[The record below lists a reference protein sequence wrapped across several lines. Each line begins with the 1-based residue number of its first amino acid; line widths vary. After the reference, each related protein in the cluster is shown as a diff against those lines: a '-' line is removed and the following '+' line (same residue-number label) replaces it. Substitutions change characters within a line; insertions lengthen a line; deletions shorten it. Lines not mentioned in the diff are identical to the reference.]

1 MHNKDMISMFD
12 IDANA
17 IWKIFK
23 ITDSLIQK
31 RLAMED
37 YAPLKGKSVALI
49 FQKPSTRTRVSFE
62 VGIWQLGGNP
72 IYLSPE
78 EVGLGTRESIPDI
91 ARVLSRYASAIVAR
105 TFSHEDMEMLAKFA
119 SVPVISGLSDMFHP
133 CQILA
138 DIYTIWK
145 HKGSIMDV
153 NLAYIGDGSN
163 NVSLSLIVGCAITG
177 MNISVA
183 TSSGYLPNPS
193 ILEKARDIALKTGSK
208 IEIFN
213 EPSQAALGADVLYT
227 DVWTSMGQEE
237 ETEQRR
243 KIFREYQ
250 INNALIEM
258 ANKDCLIMHCLPAH
272 RGEEI
277 TNEAIEG
284 PGSIVFE
291 QAENR
296 LHVQKGILVFLM
308 C

>member
-1 MHNKDMISMFD
+1 MHSKDIISMFD
-12 IDANA
+12 VDATA

-23 ITDSLIQK
+23 LTDSLIQK
-31 RLAMED
+31 RKAGED

-49 FQKPSTRTRVSFE
+49 FQKPSTRTKVSFE

-72 IYLSPE
+72 IYLAPE
-78 EVGLGTRESIPDI
+78 EVGFGTRESIPDI
-91 ARVLSRYASAIVAR
+91 ARVLSRYTSAIVAR
-105 TFSHEDMEMLAKFA
+105 TFSHEDMETLAMFA
-119 SVPVISGLSDMFHP
+119 TVPVISGLSDAFHP

-145 HKGSIMDV
+145 HKGSIVDV
-153 NLAYIGDGSN
+153 NLVYVGDGSN
-163 NVSLSLIVGCAITG
+163 NVSHSLIVGCAIMG
-177 MNISVA
+177 MNISIA
-183 TSSGYLPNPS
+183 TPQDYPPDKS

-208 IEIFN
+208 IEIFS

-227 DVWTSMGQEE
+227 DVWTSMGQEKESE
-237 ETEQRR
+237 ERR
-243 KIFREYQ
+243 KRFEGYQ
-250 INNALIEM
+250 INNTLIDM
-258 ANKDCLIMHCLPAH
+258 AKKDCLIMHCLPAH

-284 PGSIVFE
+284 HGSIVFE

-296 LHVQKGILVFLM
+296 LHVQKGIMVFLM

>member
-1 MHNKDMISMFD
+1 MHSKDIISMFD
-12 IDANA
+12 VNATA

-23 ITDSLIQK
+23 LTDSLIQK
-31 RLAMED
+31 RKSGDD

-49 FQKPSTRTRVSFE
+49 FQKPSTRTKVSFE

-72 IYLSPE
+72 IYLAPE
-78 EVGLGTRESIPDI
+78 EVGFGTRESIPDI
-91 ARVLSRYASAIVAR
+91 ARVLSRYTSAIVAR
-105 TFSHEDMEMLAKFA
+105 TFSHEDIEALAKFA
-119 SVPVISGLSDMFHP
+119 TVPVISGLSDMFHP

-145 HKGSIMDV
+145 HKGSIVDV
-153 NLAYIGDGSN
+153 NLVYVGDGSN
-163 NVSLSLIVGCAITG
+163 NVCHSLIVGCAIMG
-177 MNISVA
+177 MNISIA
-183 TSSGYLPNPS
+183 TPLSYPPDKS
-193 ILEKARDIALKTGSK
+193 ILEKAKDIALKTGSK
-208 IEIFN
+208 IEIFE

-227 DVWTSMGQEE
+227 DVWTSMGQEKE
-237 ETEQRR
+237 SEDR
-243 KIFREYQ
+243 KKKFEGYQ
-250 INNALIEM
+250 INKTLIDL
-258 ANKDCLIMHCLPAH
+258 AKKDCLIMHCLPAH

>member
-1 MHNKDMISMFD
+1 MHNKDIISMFD
-12 IDANA
+12 VDATA

-31 RLAMED
+31 RKAGED

-49 FQKPSTRTRVSFE
+49 FQKPSTRTKVSFE

-72 IYLSPE
+72 IYLAPE
-78 EVGLGTRESIPDI
+78 EVGFGTRESIPDI
-91 ARVLSRYASAIVAR
+91 ARVLSRYISAIVAR
-105 TFSHEDMEMLAKFA
+105 TFSHEDIEILSKFA
-119 SVPVISGLSDMFHP
+119 TVPVISGLSDMFHP

-145 HKGSIMDV
+145 RNGSIVDV
-153 NLAYIGDGSN
+153 NLVYIGDGSN
-163 NVSLSLIVGCAITG
+163 NVSHSLIVGCAIMG
-177 MNISVA
+177 MNISIA
-183 TSSGYLPNPS
+183 TPPDYPPNQS
-193 ILEKARDIALKTGSK
+193 ILKKARDIALKTGSK

-227 DVWTSMGQEE
+227 DVWTSMGQEKEVE
-237 ETEQRR
+237 ERR
-243 KIFREYQ
+243 KKFEGYQ
-250 INNALIEM
+250 INKTLIGL
-258 ANKDCLIMHCLPAH
+258 AKKDCLIMHCLPAH

-277 TNEAIEG
+277 SNEAIEG

>member
-1 MHNKDMISMFD
+1 MFD
-12 IDANA
+12 VDATA

-31 RLAMED
+31 RKAGED

-49 FQKPSTRTRVSFE
+49 FQKPSTRTKVSFE

-72 IYLSPE
+72 IYLAPE
-78 EVGLGTRESIPDI
+78 EVGFGTRESIPDI
-91 ARVLSRYASAIVAR
+91 ARVLSRYISAIVAR
-105 TFSHEDMEMLAKFA
+105 TFSHEDIEILSKFA
-119 SVPVISGLSDMFHP
+119 TVPVISGLSDMFHP

-145 HKGSIMDV
+145 RNGSIVDV
-153 NLAYIGDGSN
+153 NLVYIGDGSN
-163 NVSLSLIVGCAITG
+163 NVSHSLIVGCAIMG
-177 MNISVA
+177 MNISIA
-183 TSSGYLPNPS
+183 TPPDYPPNQS
-193 ILEKARDIALKTGSK
+193 ILKKARDIALKTGSK

-227 DVWTSMGQEE
+227 DVWTSMGQEKEVE
-237 ETEQRR
+237 ERR
-243 KIFREYQ
+243 KKFEGYQ
-250 INNALIEM
+250 INKTLIGL
-258 ANKDCLIMHCLPAH
+258 AKKDCLIMHCLPAH

-277 TNEAIEG
+277 SNEAIEG

>member
-1 MHNKDMISMFD
+1 MHSKDIISMFD
-12 IDANA
+12 VNA
-17 IWKIFK
+17 TTIWKIFK
-23 ITDSLIQK
+23 LTDSLIQK
-31 RLAMED
+31 RKSGDD

-49 FQKPSTRTRVSFE
+49 FQKPSTRTKVSFE

-72 IYLSPE
+72 IYLAPE
-78 EVGLGTRESIPDI
+78 EVGFGTRESIPDI
-91 ARVLSRYASAIVAR
+91 ARVLSRYTSAIVAR
-105 TFSHEDMEMLAKFA
+105 TFSHEDIEALAKFA
-119 SVPVISGLSDMFHP
+119 TVPVISGLSDMFHP

-145 HKGSIMDV
+145 HKGSIVDV
-153 NLAYIGDGSN
+153 NLVYVGDGSN
-163 NVSLSLIVGCAITG
+163 NVCHSLIVGCAIMG
-177 MNISVA
+177 MNISIA
-183 TSSGYLPNPS
+183 TPLSYPPDKS
-193 ILEKARDIALKTGSK
+193 ILEKAKDIALKTGSK
-208 IEIFN
+208 IEIFE

-227 DVWTSMGQEE
+227 DVWTSMGQEKE
-237 ETEQRR
+237 SEDR
-243 KIFREYQ
+243 KKKFEGYQ
-250 INNALIEM
+250 INKTLIDL
-258 ANKDCLIMHCLPAH
+258 AKKDCLIMHCLPAH

>member
-1 MHNKDMISMFD
+1 MFD
-12 IDANA
+12 VDATA

-31 RLAMED
+31 RKAGED

-49 FQKPSTRTRVSFE
+49 FQKPSTRTKVSFE

-72 IYLSPE
+72 IYLAPE
-78 EVGLGTRESIPDI
+78 EVRFGTRESIPDI
-91 ARVLSRYASAIVAR
+91 ARVLSRYTSAIVAR
-105 TFSHEDMEMLAKFA
+105 TFSHEDIEILSKFA
-119 SVPVISGLSDMFHP
+119 TVPVISGLSDMFHP

-145 HKGSIMDV
+145 RNGSIVDV
-153 NLAYIGDGSN
+153 NLVYIGDGSN
-163 NVSLSLIVGCAITG
+163 NVSHSLIVGCAIMG
-177 MNISVA
+177 MNISIA
-183 TSSGYLPNPS
+183 TPPDYSPNQS
-193 ILEKARDIALKTGSK
+193 ILKKARDIALKTGSK

-227 DVWTSMGQEE
+227 DVWTSMGQEKEVE
-237 ETEQRR
+237 ERR
-243 KIFREYQ
+243 KKFEGYQ
-250 INNALIEM
+250 INKTLIGL
-258 ANKDCLIMHCLPAH
+258 AKKDCLIMHCLPAH

-277 TNEAIEG
+277 SNEAIEG

>member
-1 MHNKDMISMFD
+1 MHRKDIISMLD
-12 IDANA
+12 ITATV

-23 ITDSLIQK
+23 LTDSIIQK
-31 RLAMED
+31 RMSMED
-37 YAPLKGKSVALI
+37 YTPLKGKSVALI

-62 VGIWQLGGNP
+62 VGIGQLGGQP

-78 EVGLGTRESIPDI
+78 EVGLGVRESIPDV
-91 ARVLSRYASAIVAR
+91 ARVLSRYTSAIVVR
-105 TFSHEDMEMLAKFA
+105 TFSHEDMEILAKFA
-119 SVPVISGLSDMFHP
+119 TVPVISGLSDSFHP

-145 HKGSIMDV
+145 HKGSV
-153 NLAYIGDGSN
+153 VGVTLAYIGDGSN
-163 NVSLSLIVGCAITG
+163 NVAHSLIVGCAIMG
-177 MNISVA
+177 MNISIA
-183 TSSGYLPNPS
+183 TPLNYPPNQA
-193 ILEKARDIALKTGSK
+193 ILDKARDIALKTGSR
-208 IEIFN
+208 IEIFI

-227 DVWTSMGQEE
+227 DVWTSMGQEKE
-237 ETEQRR
+237 AEDRR
-243 KIFREYQ
+243 KVFKNYQ

-277 TNEAIEG
+277 TNDAIEG
-284 PGSIVFE
+284 HNSIVFE

>member
-1 MHNKDMISMFD
+1 MHSKDMISMFD

-17 IWKIFK
+17 VWKIFK

-37 YAPLKGKSVALI
+37 YTPLKGKSVALI

-78 EVGLGTRESIPDI
+78 EVGLGTRESVADI

-105 TFSHEDMEMLAKFA
+105 TFSHEDMETLAKFA

-138 DIYTIWK
+138 DIYTVWK
-145 HKGSIMDV
+145 HKGSIVDV

-163 NVSLSLIVGCAITG
+163 NVSHSLIVGCAIMG

-183 TSSGYLPNPS
+183 TPSDYPPNQA

-208 IEIFN
+208 IEIFE

-243 KIFREYQ
+243 KIFKEYQ
-250 INNALIEM
+250 INNTLIEM